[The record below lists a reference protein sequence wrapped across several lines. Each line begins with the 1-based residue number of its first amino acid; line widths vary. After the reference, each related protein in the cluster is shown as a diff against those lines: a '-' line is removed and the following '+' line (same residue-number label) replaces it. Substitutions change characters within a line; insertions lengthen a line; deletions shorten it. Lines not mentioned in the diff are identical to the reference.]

1 MKVKHYVVLAL
12 LVVGLLYV
20 YHNFI
25 ANPPAGGIK
34 GGLKGLGINR

>member
-1 MKVKHYVVLAL
+1 MKISHWVILAIL
-12 LVVGLLYV
+12 LIGVLYV

-25 ANPPAGGIK
+25 ANPGTLK

>member
-1 MKVKHYVVLAL
+1 MKLTHYFVMAL
-12 LVVGLLYV
+12 LVIGTLYV

-25 ANPPAGGIK
+25 ANPGGLR